1 MDRKSLLKL
10 FLVVSAASLMLACG
24 ATEQA
29 RPRAA
34 TVSGVE
40 TETVRSQSTP
50 DLYQAVGTVESATS
64 SVVGA
69 EISGTVRAVMVH
81 AGDHVRRGQVLA
93 LLDDRNPRAQ
103 VGAAK
108 AGVEEAQQ
116 GGAEVEQALAAATA
130 QRQFAEATFKR
141 YKALLAE
148 NSVSQQ
154 EFDNAQTQYKAALAH
169 ERALQAK
176 QNQLS
181 ARGQQAKAQLASAE
195 TVLSYARVVSPLNG
209 VVAAKNVDA
218 GTLVMPG
225 TPLFTVDDPAH
236 YRLRASLPAEFAGRV
251 RRGEEVKVETAGK
264 KFTGQVVE
272 VAPST
277 DPASRTMTVKVE
289 LPGDC
294 GCQSGDYGTAFFPVG
309 EQKILAVPAPALVEQ
324 GQLTGV
330 FVVGHDGTVEY
341 RLVKTGRTFGKR
353 VEILSGLTGGERIAL
368 TKLDLLKQG
377 VRVENR

>member
-1 MDRKSLLKL
+1 MDRKRMLKL
-10 FLVVSAASLMLACG
+10 LWIAGAASLMMACG
-24 ATEQA
+24 TAEQA
-29 RPRAA
+29 QPRPA
-34 TVSGVE
+34 TVSGVQL
-40 TETVRSQSTP
+40 ETVRSESLP
-50 DLYQAVGTVESATS
+50 ELYQAVGTVESATS

-69 EISGTVRAVMVH
+69 EISGTVRAVLVQ

-103 VGAAK
+103 VGAAQ

-141 YKALLAE
+141 YQALLAE

-154 EFDNAQTQYKAALAH
+154 EFDNAQTQYKAALAN
-169 ERALQAK
+169 ERAVEAK

-181 ARGQQAKAQLASAE
+181 ARRRQAKAQLSSAE
-195 TVLSYARVVSPLNG
+195 TILSYARVVSPLDG
-209 VVAAKNVDA
+209 VVAAKDVDA

-236 YRLRASLPAEFAGRV
+236 YRLRAGLPAEFAGRV
-251 RRGEEVKVETAGK
+251 KRGEEVSVETAGK
-264 KFTGQVVE
+264 KLSGRVVE

-294 GCQSGDYGTAFFPVG
+294 GCQSGDYGTALFPVG

-330 FVVGHDGTVEY
+330 FAVGADGIVEY
-341 RLVKTGRTFGKR
+341 RLVKTGRTLGER
-353 VEILSGLTGGERIAL
+353 VEILSGLTGGERIAVS
-368 TKLDLLKQG
+368 KLDLLKQG
-377 VRVENR
+377 VRVEKP